1 MEAEFDSID
10 TNEGGMILFQ
20 EFTNWAFS
28 KNFDLEDDIDS
39 QAEVALINLLNRTNM
54 IIFDS
59 GRRRG
64 WGMMPI
70 FSKVIYHK
78 FYLIKYISRFAI

>member
-39 QAEVALINLLNRTNM
+39 QAEVALLKLLNRTNTNM
-54 IIFDS
+54 I
-59 GRRRG
+59 
-64 WGMMPI
+64 
-70 FSKVIYHK
+70 V
-78 FYLIKYISRFAI
+78 LIQDEDEDGE

>member
-1 MEAEFDSID
+1 MAAEFDSID

-39 QAEVALINLLNRTNM
+39 QAEVALLNLLK
-54 IIFDS
+54 
-59 GRRRG
+59 GR
-64 WGMMPI
+64 I
-70 FSKVIYHK
+70 
-78 FYLIKYISRFAI
+78 